1 MQYRLSPEDAA
12 FVEEVA
18 SFITAELDPAMA
30 RRVKFGEP
38 VPKAYL
44 DEWTRTLNRKGW
56 AAPNWPIEYGGT
68 GWNMLRR
75 HLFDQAMRVHHAPQ
89 TEGFGFNMV
98 GPAIIKYGSEA
109 QKAHYLPKILNQD
122 MNWCQGY
129 SEPGAG
135 SDLASVSTRAVLDGD
150 QYVVNGSKIWTSRAE
165 VADHIFLLVR
175 TNPDAKK
182 QLGIT
187 FLLMDMNQ
195 PGVEVKPLLAFNGAR
210 LWNQV
215 FFEDAMVPKENCL
228 GGENQGW
235 AVAKSLLGDERL
247 LVSRVGENQRICR
260 RLLELLAEPPITLA
274 GDGAWTKRLAETR
287 IRLEAL
293 EASALRLLTK
303 FDQGGAIGAEP
314 SMLKLQ
320 GSQLVQAFDTL
331 LMELIGEYALP
342 ENRFQREAGATPI
355 CDESIDMIA
364 SGRYHHRGF
373 TLAGGTSEIQHDII
387 AKSVLGL

>member
-1 MQYRLSPEDAA
+1 
-12 FVEEVA
+12 
-18 SFITAELDPAMA
+18 
-30 RRVKFGEP
+30 
-38 VPKAYL
+38 
-44 DEWTRTLNRKGW
+44 
-56 AAPNWPIEYGGT
+56 
-68 GWNMLRR
+68 
-75 HLFDQAMRVHHAPQ
+75 
-89 TEGFGFNMV
+89 
-98 GPAIIKYGSEA
+98 
-109 QKAHYLPKILNQD
+109 
-122 MNWCQGY
+122 
-129 SEPGAG
+129 
-135 SDLASVSTRAVLDGD
+135 LASVSTRAVLDGD

-195 PGVEVKPLLAFNGAR
+195 PGVEVKPLLAFNGVR

-215 FFEDAMVPKENCL
+215 FFEDALVPKENCL

-235 AVAKSLLGDERL
+235 SVAKSLLGDERL

-274 GDGAWTKRLAETR
+274 GDEAWTNRLAETR

-303 FDQGGAIGAEP
+303 FDQGGVIGAEP

-331 LMELIGEYALP
+331 LMELIGDYALP
-342 ENRFQREAGATPI
+342 ENRFQREEDATPI
-355 CDESIDMIA
+355 CHESIDMIA

>member
-1 MQYRLSPEDAA
+1 MRYQLSEADAL
-12 FVEEVA
+12 FVEEVQC
-18 SFITAELDPAMA
+18 FLRDHLDSNLAKK
-30 RRVKFGEP
+30 VKYGEP
-38 VPKAYL
+38 VAKSEQ
-44 DEWTRTLNRKGW
+44 DDWTRALNRQGW
-56 AAPNWPIEYGGT
+56 AAPNWPVEYGGT
-68 GWNMLRR
+68 GWNMVRR
-75 HLFDQAMRVHHAPQ
+75 HLFDQTMRLHHAPQ

-109 QKAHYLPKILNQD
+109 QKAFYLPKILNQD
-122 MNWCQGY
+122 INWCQGY

-135 SDLASVSTRAVLDGD
+135 SDLASVNTRAVLQGD
-150 QYVVNGSKIWTSRAE
+150 HYVVNGSKIWTSRAE
-165 VADHIFLLVR
+165 WADHIFLLVR
-175 TNPDAKK
+175 TDPDAKK

-215 FFEDAMVPKENCL
+215 FFENAIVPRENCL
-228 GGENQGW
+228 GGENKGW
-235 AVAKSLLGDERL
+235 SVAKSLLGDERL
-247 LVSRVGENQRICR
+247 LVSRVGENLRICQ
-260 RLLELLAEPPITLA
+260 RLLDLLKAPPIGINDTE
-274 GDGAWTKRLAETR
+274 DWRLRLSKTR
-287 IRLEAL
+287 IRLEGL
-293 EASALRLLTK
+293 EASALRLLSK
-303 FDQGGAIGAEP
+303 FDQCGVVGAEP

-320 GSQLVQAFDTL
+320 GSQLVQAFDEL

-342 ENRFQREAGATPI
+342 ENRFRREESSSVS
-355 CDESIDMIA
+355 DDSIDMIA

>member
-1 MQYRLSPEDAA
+1 MRYQLSEADAR
-12 FVEEVA
+12 FVEEVQC
-18 SFITAELDPAMA
+18 FLRDHLDSNLAKK
-30 RRVKFGEP
+30 VKYGEP
-38 VPKAYL
+38 VAKSEQ
-44 DEWTRTLNRKGW
+44 DDWTRALNRRGW
-56 AAPNWPIEYGGT
+56 AAPNWPVEYGGT
-68 GWNMLRR
+68 GWNMVRR
-75 HLFDQAMRVHHAPQ
+75 HLFDQTMRLHHAPQ

-109 QKAHYLPKILNQD
+109 QKAFYLPKILNQD
-122 MNWCQGY
+122 INWCQGY

-135 SDLASVSTRAVLDGD
+135 SDLASVNTRAVLQGD
-150 QYVVNGSKIWTSRAE
+150 HYVVNGSKIWTSRAE
-165 VADHIFLLVR
+165 WADHIFLLVR
-175 TNPDAKK
+175 TDPDAKK

-215 FFEDAMVPKENCL
+215 FFENAIVPRENCL
-228 GGENQGW
+228 GGENKGW
-235 AVAKSLLGDERL
+235 SVAKSLLGDERL
-247 LVSRVGENQRICR
+247 LVSRVGENLRICQ
-260 RLLELLAEPPITLA
+260 RLLDLLKAPPIGINDTEDWML
-274 GDGAWTKRLAETR
+274 RLSKTR
-287 IRLEAL
+287 IRLEGL
-293 EASALRLLTK
+293 EASALRLLSK
-303 FDQGGAIGAEP
+303 FDQGGVVGAEP

-320 GSQLVQAFDTL
+320 GSQLVQAFDEL

-342 ENRFQREAGATPI
+342 ENRFRREESSSVS
-355 CDESIDMIA
+355 DDSIDMIA

>member
-1 MQYRLSPEDAA
+1 MRYQLSEADAL
-12 FVEEVA
+12 FVEEVQC
-18 SFITAELDPAMA
+18 FLRDHLDPCLAKK
-30 RRVKFGEP
+30 VKYSEP
-38 VPKAYL
+38 VAKSEQ
-44 DEWTRTLNRKGW
+44 DDWTRALNRQGW
-56 AAPNWPIEYGGT
+56 AAPNWPVEYGGT
-68 GWNMLRR
+68 GWNMVRR
-75 HLFDQAMRVHHAPQ
+75 HLFDQTMRLHHAPQ

-109 QKAHYLPKILNQD
+109 QKAFYLPKILNQD
-122 MNWCQGY
+122 INWCQGY

-135 SDLASVSTRAVLDGD
+135 SDLASVNTRAVLQGD

-165 VADHIFLLVR
+165 WADHIFLLVR
-175 TNPDAKK
+175 TDPDAKK

-195 PGVEVKPLLAFNGAR
+195 SGVEVKPLLAFNGVR

-215 FFEDAMVPKENCL
+215 FFENAIVPRENCL
-228 GGENQGW
+228 GGENKGW
-235 AVAKSLLGDERL
+235 SVAKSLLGDERL
-247 LVSRVGENQRICR
+247 LVSRVGENLRICQ
-260 RLLELLAEPPITLA
+260 RLLDLLKAPPIGINDSEDWML
-274 GDGAWTKRLAETR
+274 RLSKTR
-287 IRLEAL
+287 IRLEGL
-293 EASALRLLTK
+293 EASALRLLSR
-303 FDQGGAIGAEP
+303 FDQGGVVGAEP

-320 GSQLVQAFDTL
+320 GSQLVQAFDEL

-342 ENRFQREAGATPI
+342 ENRFRRNESSSVS
-355 CDESIDMIA
+355 DDSIDMIA

>member
-1 MQYRLSPEDAA
+1 MRYQLSEADAP
-12 FVEEVA
+12 FVEEVQC
-18 SFITAELDPAMA
+18 FLRDHLDSNLAKK
-30 RRVKFGEP
+30 VKYGEP
-38 VPKAYL
+38 VAKSEQA
-44 DEWTRTLNRKGW
+44 DWTRALNRQGW
-56 AAPNWPIEYGGT
+56 AAPNWPVEYGGT
-68 GWNMLRR
+68 GWNMVRR
-75 HLFDQAMRVHHAPQ
+75 HLFDQTMRLHHAPQ

-109 QKAHYLPKILNQD
+109 QKAFYLPKILNQD
-122 MNWCQGY
+122 INWCQGY

-135 SDLASVSTRAVLDGD
+135 SDLASVNTRAVLQGD
-150 QYVVNGSKIWTSRAE
+150 HYVVNGSKIWTSRAE
-165 VADHIFLLVR
+165 WADHIFLLVR
-175 TNPDAKK
+175 TDPDAKK

-215 FFEDAMVPKENCL
+215 FFENAIVPRENCL
-228 GGENQGW
+228 GGENKGW
-235 AVAKSLLGDERL
+235 SVAKSLLGDERL
-247 LVSRVGENQRICR
+247 LVSRVGENLRICQ
-260 RLLELLAEPPITLA
+260 RLLDLLKAPPIGINDTEDWIL
-274 GDGAWTKRLAETR
+274 RLSKTR
-287 IRLEAL
+287 IRLEGL
-293 EASALRLLTK
+293 EASALRLLSK
-303 FDQGGAIGAEP
+303 FDQGGVVGAEP

-320 GSQLVQAFDTL
+320 GSQLVQAFDEL

-342 ENRFQREAGATPI
+342 ENRFRREESSSVS
-355 CDESIDMIA
+355 DDSIDMIA